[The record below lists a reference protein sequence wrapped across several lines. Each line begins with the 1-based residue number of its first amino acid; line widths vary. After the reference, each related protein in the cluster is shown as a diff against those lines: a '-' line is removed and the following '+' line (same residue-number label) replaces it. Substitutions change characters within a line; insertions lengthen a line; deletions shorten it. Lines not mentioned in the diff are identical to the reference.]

1 MRHSRPGI
9 IRAPYTMALCND
21 QWIFCVIFDMESWQL
36 LIFDLRQQLT
46 ILWILDKMEDG
57 TWCALWI
64 CWDHTRYILMQ
75 SLTWPRPENMD
86 TGWVKRFTHERSL
99 TEFWNK
105 ILWRM
110 EQQGHW
116 LENISCIAKENK
128 LRGQNKVARE
138 NMEIW
143 TCMSSLRNGVSEPLG
158 AVCLDFLWYSVNLNW
173 FASYYVNVS
182 IWKGQVE
189 A

>member
-1 MRHSRPGI
+1 MTNEFFASFLI
-9 IRAPYTMALCND
+9 WRAGNCS
-21 QWIFCVIFDMESWQL
+21 F
-36 LIFDLRQQLT
+36 FDLRQQLM
-46 ILWILDKMEDG
+46 IFVDYGKKLKMGHGVLCGSVE
-57 TWCALWI
+57 T
-64 CWDHTRYILMQ
+64 TRDLSQ
-75 SLTWPRPENMD
+75 CLTWPRPENMD